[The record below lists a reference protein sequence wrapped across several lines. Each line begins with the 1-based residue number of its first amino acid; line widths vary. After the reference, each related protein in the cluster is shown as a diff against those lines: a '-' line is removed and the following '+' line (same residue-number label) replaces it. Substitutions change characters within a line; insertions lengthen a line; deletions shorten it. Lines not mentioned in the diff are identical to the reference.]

1 MSSQIAPD
9 CATPPPSYAQVDR
22 SKQAIDVEGSF
33 VDQTQSS
40 IDKRLAPVNDGGFP
54 EVVVSSSDN
63 RSTRRSY
70 SAPMVHGNH
79 SAVSINSTSKRN
91 EAPSMMD
98 QGDHLTVTPLHL
110 LDDQADWVDCP
121 FCRQRVETRVKY
133 EASRQ
138 THYAATGL
146 FLTTIGGVAV
156 PYKKNWRCH
165 VTHICTN
172 CDKKVAH
179 KKYGKEMV
187 ALGTPEHLRQVSR
200 FASSSPAPGSRQR
213 TN

>member
-33 VDQTQSS
+33 IDQTQASR
-40 IDKRLAPVNDGGFP
+40 DKRLAPVNDGGFP
-54 EVVVSSSDN
+54 EVVISSSDG
-63 RSTRRSY
+63 TRRSN
-70 SAPMVHGNH
+70 SAPMAHSNP
-79 SAVSINSTSKRN
+79 SAVSINSTTKRN

-98 QGDHLTVTPLHL
+98 QGDAFTVTPLHL
-110 LDDQADWVDCP
+110 LDDQADWVDYP

-146 FLTTIGGVAV
+146 FLTTLGGVVA
-156 PYKKNWRCH
+156 PYAKNWRCH
-165 VTHICTN
+165 ITHICTN
-172 CDKKVAH
+172 CEKKVAH

-187 ALGTPEHLRQVSR
+187 PLGTPEHLRQVSR
-200 FASSSPAPGSRQR
+200 FASGSPAPGSRQS